1 MLPRTVSLALAAAAD
16 NNISTSQTPGAAGN
30 LTITGALASGG
41 VATLD
46 VPRRVLVTVAA
57 DEHTK
62 TITIYGTDRNGNA
75 ITSSPTLPSAAGVV
89 YTDEDFKTV
98 TRVAISAAT
107 TGALKVGT
115 TTVGSSR
122 WLNVNYNTSTVGLG
136 IRVKVTGVVTYRVEK
151 TLDELFGH
159 YSPGVGVVWNTPPTP
174 MPIIDGYLSNQGAS
188 GETIIASPCTGVRLT
203 VLTGTGTA
211 EMIVVEQDIRG

>member
-16 NNISTSQTPGAAGN
+16 NNISLSQTPGAAGN

-75 ITSSPTLPSAAGVV
+75 ITSSPTLPSAAGTV

-107 TGALKVGT
+107 AGALKVGT
-115 TTVGSSR
+115 NGVGSSR
-122 WLNVNYNTSTVGLG
+122 WLFLNYNAQPFQVGVQVVVVG
-136 IRVKVTGVVTYRVEK
+136 TVTYTVEW
-151 TLDELFGH
+151 TSDPLFGH
-159 YSPGVGVVWNTPPTP
+159 YSPGIGVVWNTPATP
-174 MPIIDGYLSNQGAS
+174 VAFADSILTGAAAN
-188 GETIIASPCTGVRLT
+188 GEASRTAPCRAVRVT
-203 VLTGTGTA
+203 VNSGTGTVSA
-211 EMIVVEQDIRG
+211 HVIQAGVVG